1 MMLNV
6 PLLTQRGLR
15 LFTGRKTFKELCDR
29 QWIVHPSEK
38 AVAPPAIYLDGAL
51 EHVTGAQPETTLA
64 YEIQQVFGGPKEHI
78 ATTAYQLRDVHL
90 VDGYLYK
97 ASMKLPLTTAK
108 ESLLRSSQ
116 AAAMSQA
123 ALACTL
129 TSNRYFGHWIT
140 DGLTMNLAAAQLAPA
155 VTTAQI
161 ETSHQ
166 IDYRRLFNVHAT
178 MMTNASFKQL
188 IILEDFGQNSY
199 KRDRYHHMRSQLR
212 QTFPPSASPGVMLL
226 RGTSGVQRVLV
237 NEQEVAKFLHNQGFT
252 ILDPQTLS
260 ASEIVQ
266 QTLGAKVVV
275 GVEGSQLIHGLFT
288 LADRGTILTLQPPY
302 RFNSVFKDYTD
313 CLELNYAF
321 VVGKQV
327 EGGFEIDVNALG
339 KTLDKLSLTL
349 A

>member
-29 QWIVHPSEK
+29 QWTVHPNEK

-51 EHVTGAQPETTLA
+51 ERVTGAQPESTLA

-78 ATTAYQLRDVHL
+78 ATTAYLLRDVHL
-90 VDGYLYK
+90 VNGYLYK
-97 ASMKLPLTTAK
+97 ASMKLPLTIAK
-108 ESLLRSSQ
+108 ESLFQSAKPERV
-116 AAAMSQA
+116 SQA

-155 VTTAQI
+155 VTTAHS
-161 ETSHQ
+161 ETAHQ

-178 MMTNASFKQL
+178 MMTTAYFNQL
-188 IILEDFGQNSY
+188 IILEDFGQNAY
-199 KRDRYHHMRSQLR
+199 KRDRYNRMRSHLR
-212 QTFPPSASPGVMLL
+212 QAFPTATKPGVMLL
-226 RGTSGVQRVLV
+226 RGTSGVQRVLL
-237 NEQEVAKFLHNQGFT
+237 NELDVANFLHKQGFT
-252 ILDPQTLS
+252 ILDPQALS
-260 ASEIVQ
+260 VSEIVQ

-288 LADRGTILTLQPPY
+288 LVDRGTILTLQPPY

-321 VVGKQV
+321 VVGREV
-327 EGGFEIDVNALG
+327 EGGFEIDLNDLE